1 MIRALGRV
9 YGEEPALR
17 YGEYREMVLT
27 NTAYAFARGDVLVT
41 VNCADGP
48 ADFDLP
54 GNGLYRGSLMGQ
66 EAWEQGERIHVRI
79 PGNSGEIWIPQQPGR
94 ERCVPA
100 EPVKTESVKAEA
112 PAAAKAAPEEEG
124 FRYIATDKNDSGSYK
139 YDPARD
145 RTLQPGYVP
154 EDHSGDTWKVILI
167 VGLGVLGVAAAF
179 AAYFF
184 ILTL

>member
-1 MIRALGRV
+1 MIKCKSCGAENSNYSIYCNGCGAVLSSLDV
-9 YGEEPALR
+9 EPDKSEA
-17 YGEYREMVLT
+17 
-27 NTAYAFARGDVLVT
+27 
-41 VNCADGP
+41 P
-48 ADFDLP
+48 AP
-54 GNGLYRGSLMGQ
+54 AEKVS
-66 EAWEQGERIHVRI
+66 
-79 PGNSGEIWIPQQPGR
+79 
-94 ERCVPA
+94 VPA
-100 EPVKTESVKAEA
+100 EPVKTEPVITEA

>member
-1 MIRALGRV
+1 MIKCKSCGAENSNYSIYCNGCGAVLSSLDAV
-9 YGEEPALR
+9 PDKSEAPA
-17 YGEYREMVLT
+17 
-27 NTAYAFARGDVLVT
+27 
-41 VNCADGP
+41 P
-48 ADFDLP
+48 AEKV
-54 GNGLYRGSLMGQ
+54 S
-66 EAWEQGERIHVRI
+66 
-79 PGNSGEIWIPQQPGR
+79 
-94 ERCVPA
+94 VPSDPVKS
-100 EPVKTESVKAEA
+100 EPVKAEV
-112 PAAAKAAPEEEG
+112 PAASKTAPEEEG

>member
-1 MIRALGRV
+1 MIKCKSCGAENSNYSIYCNGCGAVLSSLDAV
-9 YGEEPALR
+9 PDAEKKAAPA
-17 YGEYREMVLT
+17 EKV
-27 NTAYAFARGDVLVT
+27 
-41 VNCADGP
+41 
-48 ADFDLP
+48 
-54 GNGLYRGSLMGQ
+54 S
-66 EAWEQGERIHVRI
+66 
-79 PGNSGEIWIPQQPGR
+79 
-94 ERCVPA
+94 VPS
-100 EPVKTESVKAEA
+100 EPVKTESVNTEA
-112 PAAAKAAPEEEG
+112 PATAKTAPEEEG

>member
-1 MIRALGRV
+1 MIKCKSCGAENSNYSIYCNGC
-9 YGEEPALR
+9 GA
-17 YGEYREMVLT
+17 VLS
-27 NTAYAFARGDVLVT
+27 
-41 VNCADGP
+41 
-48 ADFDLP
+48 
-54 GNGLYRGSLMGQ
+54 SLDAVP
-66 EAWEQGERIHVRI
+66 ESELKSA
-79 PGNSGEIWIPQQPGR
+79 
-94 ERCVPA
+94 PA
-100 EPVKTESVKAEA
+100 EKVSVPSEPVNTEA
-112 PAAAKAAPEEEG
+112 PAASKTAPEEEG

-154 EDHSGDTWKVILI
+154 EDHSGDMWKVILI

>member
-1 MIRALGRV
+1 MIKCKSCGAENSNYSIYCNGCGAVLSSLDV
-9 YGEEPALR
+9 EPDKSEA
-17 YGEYREMVLT
+17 
-27 NTAYAFARGDVLVT
+27 
-41 VNCADGP
+41 P
-48 ADFDLP
+48 AAP
-54 GNGLYRGSLMGQ
+54 EKVS
-66 EAWEQGERIHVRI
+66 
-79 PGNSGEIWIPQQPGR
+79 
-94 ERCVPA
+94 VPS
-100 EPVKTESVKAEA
+100 EPVKSEPVKAEV

>member
-1 MIRALGRV
+1 MIKCKSCGAENSNYSIYCNGCGAVLSSLDA
-9 YGEEPALR
+9 EPDKS
-17 YGEYREMVLT
+17 E
-27 NTAYAFARGDVLVT
+27 D
-41 VNCADGP
+41 P
-48 ADFDLP
+48 AAP
-54 GNGLYRGSLMGQ
+54 EKVS
-66 EAWEQGERIHVRI
+66 
-79 PGNSGEIWIPQQPGR
+79 
-94 ERCVPA
+94 VPS
-100 EPVKTESVKAEA
+100 EPVKSEPVKAEA
-112 PAAAKAAPEEEG
+112 PAASKTAPEEEG

>member
-1 MIRALGRV
+1 MIKCKSCGAENSNYSIYCNGCGAVLSSLDAEPDK
-9 YGEEPALR
+9 GEAAPVEK
-17 YGEYREMVLT
+17 V
-27 NTAYAFARGDVLVT
+27 
-41 VNCADGP
+41 
-48 ADFDLP
+48 
-54 GNGLYRGSLMGQ
+54 S
-66 EAWEQGERIHVRI
+66 
-79 PGNSGEIWIPQQPGR
+79 
-94 ERCVPA
+94 VPA
-100 EPVKTESVKAEA
+100 EPVITEA
-112 PAAAKAAPEEEG
+112 PAASKTAPEEEG

-179 AAYFF
+179 AAFFF

>member
-1 MIRALGRV
+1 MIKCKSCGAENSNYSIYCNGCGAVLSSLDV
-9 YGEEPALR
+9 EPDKSEA
-17 YGEYREMVLT
+17 
-27 NTAYAFARGDVLVT
+27 
-41 VNCADGP
+41 P
-48 ADFDLP
+48 AAP
-54 GNGLYRGSLMGQ
+54 EKVS
-66 EAWEQGERIHVRI
+66 
-79 PGNSGEIWIPQQPGR
+79 
-94 ERCVPA
+94 VPSEPVKS
-100 EPVKTESVKAEA
+100 EPVKTEV
-112 PAAAKAAPEEEG
+112 PAASKTAPEEDG

>member
-1 MIRALGRV
+1 MIKCKSCGAENSNYSIYCNGCGAVLSSLDA
-9 YGEEPALR
+9 EPDKSEA
-17 YGEYREMVLT
+17 
-27 NTAYAFARGDVLVT
+27 
-41 VNCADGP
+41 P
-48 ADFDLP
+48 AAP
-54 GNGLYRGSLMGQ
+54 EKVS
-66 EAWEQGERIHVRI
+66 
-79 PGNSGEIWIPQQPGR
+79 
-94 ERCVPA
+94 VPA
-100 EPVKTESVKAEA
+100 EPVKTEPVKAEA
-112 PAAAKAAPEEEG
+112 PAASKTAPEEEG